1 MKTLYFDGYSNS
13 RNAGFVV
20 TDSIGNVIS
29 ESGIGKKTNNE
40 AEYYGALKALELVD
54 HNGTVYTD
62 SKLVEGQV
70 MFNWKVKAF
79 HLRSLVQGCRSL
91 VKRKNVNLV
100 WLRRNKNL
108 AGIVIEQGMVIP
120 EVKPEVVDELLN
132 EYNNMEF

>member
-1 MKTLYFDGYSNS
+1 M
-13 RNAGFVV
+13 
-20 TDSIGNVIS
+20 
-29 ESGIGKKTNNE
+29 
-40 AEYYGALKALELVD
+40 
-54 HNGTVYTD
+54 H
-62 SKLVEGQV
+62 
-70 MFNWKVKAF
+70 NWKVKAF

-132 EYNNMEF
+132 EYNSMEF